1 MFSEK
6 ATKIDKIF
14 TANLTVCSNR
24 QIDGED
30 FVNFCGLLKK
40 HELYRSLYKL
50 KMKIENKQ
58 KFTFPSK
65 LISTLRVMQKMWYSH
80 KGQKISEGNFGN
92 LQNKNKFFPDF
103 WETHQIWKLPH
114 CFDKSADLLSK
125 CQNHE
130 EDFFQIMCTSQKV
143 RTLAP
148 NHILLSWTILDP

>member
-65 LISTLRVMQKMWYSH
+65 LISTLRVMQKCD
-80 KGQKISEGNFGN
+80 I
-92 LQNKNKFFPDF
+92 L
-103 WETHQIWKLPH
+103 I
-114 CFDKSADLLSK
+114 
-125 CQNHE
+125 
-130 EDFFQIMCTSQKV
+130 KV
-143 RTLAP
+143 RKSRKE
-148 NHILLSWTILDP
+148 ILVTSKIKTNFFLIFEKHTKFENFLIVLTNQLIYLVNVKTTWKIFFKLCVLLKKSEL